1 MSLFRP
7 EVLEAQRRKL
17 HGDVIL
23 VQPLSLKL
31 IALMFIVVGAAL
43 LTFAGTR
50 EYTRK
55 ETARGFIV
63 PETGT
68 TAVRAMRGGELVDLL
83 VVEGQ
88 IVDLGTP
95 LFESQVDVE
104 TREGRVSERRLD
116 SLQERMFQI
125 DLRETE
131 MKNRFQGEEL
141 RLKSLVQG
149 LQAEVVTMSRRHD
162 LQVEVVRVADDRLK
176 KFGNLLREEVIS
188 QVEYDAIQR
197 QSLEA
202 KITLESLEQQKIA
215 STNSL
220 RNEEFQLRS
229 LPTQK
234 REESIRLAAERAQL
248 NEARA
253 SVDAETTYIVR
264 APVKGKI
271 TSVGGR
277 LGEQLDPSRPVVTI
291 VPVDTPLEA
300 IILVPSSASGF
311 IEPGNEVNLLLDAFP
326 YQKFGSVSATVKEI
340 SATPFLPGE
349 LISPINYP
357 EPVYR
362 VKASLSRE
370 VILAYGED
378 VPLKPGM
385 TLVGD
390 IVLDR
395 RSILEWMFEPLLAAT
410 KRS

>member
-83 VVEGQ
+83 VIEGQ

-362 VKASLSRE
+362 VKASLSLSL
-370 VILAYGED
+370 IH
-378 VPLKPGM
+378 
-385 TLVGD
+385 
-390 IVLDR
+390 I
-395 RSILEWMFEPLLAAT
+395 
-410 KRS
+410 